1 MSERLQARNRK
12 GTLVISSKLCLPWVL
27 SLTTA
32 FVVGCA
38 TMGLG
43 GKPAA
48 GVSRA
53 EIDTAAQNGDF
64 AFLRGL

>member
-1 MSERLQARNRK
+1 M
-12 GTLVISSKLCLPWVL
+12 ISSKLCLPWVL